1 MKQSVW
7 TNKSNPQAFVTT
19 NKQRL
24 KQFEGEVYL
33 KDGDEYEIELFNPTQ
48 NHILAK
54 IKIDSDYISGGGIV
68 LRPGER
74 TFLQRFLDTN
84 NKFVFRTYEVDNE
97 AIEVGATANNGY
109 VEVEFYN
116 EIKTQPLN
124 NGLLYGNGT
133 TYTFNST
140 GTPLGMWTGT
150 TTTGGTF
157 TTTSSTNTATY
168 SNINASYTSSPTSRR
183 LTDGFLS
190 HIDGVITNSSLSETG
205 ITEKGDKSSQE
216 FEISDR
222 NFLSVSFHN
231 VAWRLLPFSKKHL
244 TTKELNILYCGRCG
258 AKRKKDSHKF
268 CPHCG
273 TQY

>member
-1 MKQSVW
+1 MKQSIW

-54 IKIDSDYISGGGIV
+54 IKIDSDYISDGGIV

-84 NKFVFRTYEVDNE
+84 NKFVFRTYQVDNE
-97 AIEVGATANNGY
+97 AIETGATANNGY

-116 EIKTQPLN
+116 EIKNQPLN

-133 TYTFNST
+133 VTTFNST
-140 GTPLGMWTGT
+140 GVPLGMWSGT
-150 TTTGGTF
+150 TTGGGTF
-157 TTTSSTNTATY
+157 TTTSSTGTATY
-168 SNINASYTSSPTSRR
+168 TSINASYTSSPTSRR

-190 HIDGVITNSSLSETG
+190 HVDGIVTNTPTTETG
-205 ITEKGDKSSQE
+205 ITEKGKKSSQT
-216 FEISDR
+216 FEKSDR
-222 NFLSVSFHN
+222 SFTSVSFHN
-231 VAWRLLPFSKKHL
+231 VAWRLLPFSTKHL
-244 TTKELNILYCGRCG
+244 TTNELNILYCGGCG

>member
-1 MKQSVW
+1 MKQSIW
-7 TNKSNPQAFVTT
+7 TNKSNPQAFVTKD
-19 NKQRL
+19 KQRL

-33 KDGDEYEIELFNPTQ
+33 KDGDEYQIELFNPTQ

-84 NKFVFRTYEVDNE
+84 NKFVFRTYEVDKE

-116 EIKTQPLN
+116 EIKTQSFN
-124 NGLLYGNGT
+124 NGILYGNGT
-133 TYTFNST
+133 ITTFNST
-140 GTPLGMWTGT
+140 GIPPGMWTGT
-150 TTTGGTF
+150 TTTGGTAF
-157 TTTSSTNTATY
+157 TTTSSNTATY
-168 SNINASYTSSPTSRR
+168 SNINASYTAATTSRR
-183 LTDGFLS
+183 LTDGLLS
-190 HIDGVITNSSLSETG
+190 HVSGIVEDNPISETG
-205 ITEKGDKSSQE
+205 ITEKGGKSSQE
-216 FEISDR
+216 FETSDR

-244 TTKELNILYCGRCG
+244 STNELNILYCGGCG

>member
-1 MKQSVW
+1 MKQSIW

-54 IKIDSDYISGGGIV
+54 IKIDSDYISDGGIV

-84 NKFVFRTYEVDNE
+84 NKFVFRTYNVDNE
-97 AIEVGATANNGY
+97 AIELGATANNGY

-116 EIKTQPLN
+116 EIKMQTTN
-124 NGLLYGNGT
+124 TGLLYGNGT

-140 GTPLGMWTGT
+140 GTQTIPWSST
-150 TTTGGTF
+150 TNGATF
-157 TTTSSTNTATY
+157 TTTSTGTVNLA
-168 SNINASYTSSPTSRR
+168 NINASYTSNVSSRR
-183 LTDGFLS
+183 LTDNFLS
-190 HIDGVITNSSLSETG
+190 HIDGNITNTAVSETG
-205 ITEKGDKSSQE
+205 ITEKGEKSSQE
-216 FEISDR
+216 FEKSHK
-222 NFLSVSFHN
+222 NFTSSPFFN
-231 VAWRLLPFSKKHL
+231 VAWRLLPFSQKNL
-244 TTKELNILYCGRCG
+244 TTNELNILYCGGCG

>member
-7 TNKSNPQAFVTT
+7 TNKSNPQAFVTKD
-19 NKQRL
+19 KQRL

-33 KDGDEYEIELFNPTQ
+33 KDGDEYQIELFNPTQ

-84 NKFVFRTYEVDNE
+84 NKFVFRTYEVDKE
-97 AIEVGATANNGY
+97 AIEVGATSNNGY

-116 EIKTQPLN
+116 EIKNSPSN

-133 TYTFNST
+133 TTTFNST
-140 GTPLGMWTGT
+140 GTPLGMWGGT
-150 TTTGGTF
+150 TTTGNATF
-157 TTTSSTNTATY
+157 TTTSTGTAAY
-168 SNINASYTSSPTSRR
+168 SNINASYTASPTSRR
-183 LTDGFLS
+183 LTGELLS
-190 HIDGVITNSSLSETG
+190 HINGIVEDNSLLETG
-205 ITEKGDKSSQE
+205 ITEKGGKSSQK
-216 FEISDR
+216 FETSDR

-231 VAWRLLPFSKKHL
+231 VAWRLLPFSKKIL
-244 TTKELNILYCGRCG
+244 STNELNILYCGGCG

-273 TQY
+273 TEY

>member
-1 MKQSVW
+1 MKQSIW
-7 TNKSNPQAFVTT
+7 TNKSNPQAFVTKD
-19 NKQRL
+19 KQRL

-33 KDGDEYEIELFNPTQ
+33 KDGDEYQIELFNPTQ

-84 NKFVFRTYEVDNE
+84 NKFVFRTYEVDKE

-116 EIKTQPLN
+116 EIKTQSFN
-124 NGLLYGNGT
+124 NGILYGNGT
-133 TYTFNST
+133 VTTFNST
-140 GTPLGMWTGT
+140 GIPSGMWTGT
-150 TTTGGTF
+150 TTTGGATF
-157 TTTSSTNTATY
+157 TTTSTGTATY

-190 HIDGVITNSSLSETG
+190 HVSGIVEDKSLSETG
-205 ITEKGDKSSQE
+205 ITEKGGKSSQE
-216 FEISDR
+216 FETSDR

-231 VAWRLLPFSKKHL
+231 VAWRLLPFSTKHL
-244 TTKELNILYCGRCG
+244 STNELNILYCGGCG